1 MSAENTITKDS
12 LHFYLK
18 ELAKEFRKRNGKKT
32 PAEIILVGGA
42 AVLANYGFR
51 EMTTDIDALIVASSA
66 MKEAINAVGDRY
78 GLPNGWLNSDFKQTR
93 SYSAALAAHSDYY
106 CTYSNIL
113 EIRTIRAEYLV
124 AMKLVSGRRYKK
136 DLSDI
141 VGILY
146 EQQKQGEPLSY
157 AEVNR
162 AMTELYGSWALVD
175 DYSRAVFEKAL
186 TAPDLQQLLLQQ
198 AQEEND
204 AKEAVLEIDKN
215 YPDAVTEDNV
225 DAIIQQ
231 ALKKKAAEAEHEN

>member
-18 ELAKEFRKRNGKKT
+18 ELANEFRKRNGKKT

-78 GLPNGWLNSDFKQTR
+78 GLPNGWLNSDFKKTR
-93 SYSAALAAHSDYY
+93 SYSAALPEHADYY

-146 EQQKQGEPLSY
+146 EQQKLGQPLSY
-157 AEVNR
+157 AEVDR

-175 DYSRAVFEKAL
+175 DYSRSVFEKAL

-225 DAIIQQ
+225 DAIIRQ
-231 ALKKKAAEAEHEN
+231 ALKKKAAELEH